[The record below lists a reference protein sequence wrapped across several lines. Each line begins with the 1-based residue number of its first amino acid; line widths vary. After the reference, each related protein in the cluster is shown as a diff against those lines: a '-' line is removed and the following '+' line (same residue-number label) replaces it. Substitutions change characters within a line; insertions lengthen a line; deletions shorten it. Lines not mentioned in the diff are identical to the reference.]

1 MMPDKCQNHP
11 NAPAIDQCSKCGM
24 ALCGTCA
31 NFTDDGV
38 FCESCGETHSTE
50 KAVAAETQ
58 KLKRQQD
65 QGKVYA
71 EAIPEQPP
79 QDPVSARR
87 KSWNPNT
94 VPLIVITAC
103 VLIIVARFLFFSA
116 PDFVPVDDETR
127 ARQLAISA
135 FEECIRVFEEI
146 GRVLAR
152 DGTPGDNLRC
162 DGSGQSNIV
171 TQSGNDV
178 IVEHPQPDF
187 YGYKRIYVSRS
198 NPVPTL
204 VE

>member
-1 MMPDKCQNHP
+1 MPDKCNNHP

-31 NFTDDGV
+31 NFIDDGV
-38 FCESCGETHSTE
+38 FCESCGESHAAE

-58 KLKRQQD
+58 KLERQQD
-65 QGKVYA
+65 KRQIQT
-71 EAIPEQPP
+71 EAVP
-79 QDPVSARR
+79 QASAQHPAAPRR
-87 KSWNPNT
+87 KRYNPNT
-94 VPLIVITAC
+94 LPLIVIAVC
-103 VLIIVARFLFFSA
+103 VLIIAVRFLFFST

-127 ARQLAISA
+127 ARQLAITD
-135 FEECIRVFEEI
+135 FEECMQVFEEI

-152 DGTPGDNLRC
+152 NGTPGENLRC

-171 TQSGNDV
+171 TRTGNDV

-187 YGYKRIYVSRS
+187 YGYRRIYVSRS

>member
-1 MMPDKCQNHP
+1 MPERCQNHP
-11 NAPAIDQCSKCGM
+11 NAPAIDQCGKCGM
-24 ALCGTCA
+24 ALCGMCA

-38 FCESCGETHSTE
+38 FCESCGESHSTE

-58 KLKRQQD
+58 KLERQQG
-65 QGKVYA
+65 QSQVQA
-71 EAIPEQPP
+71 ELVS
-79 QDPVSARR
+79 PVSAQHPAAPRR
-87 KSWNPNT
+87 KQYNPNT
-94 VPLIVITAC
+94 LPLIVITIC
-103 VLIIVARFLFFSA
+103 VLIIAVRFVFFST

-127 ARQLAISA
+127 ARQLAIA
-135 FEECIRVFEEI
+135 DFEECMQVFEEI

-152 DGTPGDNLRC
+152 DGTPGENLRC

-171 TQSGNDV
+171 TRTGNDV

-187 YGYKRIYVSRS
+187 YGYKRIYVSRN

>member
-1 MMPDKCQNHP
+1 MPDKCHNHP

-58 KLKRQQD
+58 KLERQQD
-65 QGKVYA
+65 QSKVYA
-71 EAIPEQPP
+71 EAIPEPP
-79 QDPVSARR
+79 QHPVAARR

-94 VPLIVITAC
+94 LPLVVIAVC
-103 VLIIVARFLFFSA
+103 VLIIAAHFLFFSS
-116 PDFVPVDDETR
+116 PDFVPIDDETR
-127 ARQLAISA
+127 ARQLVIAD
-135 FEECIRVFEEI
+135 FEQCIQVFEEI

-152 DGTPGDNLRC
+152 GELPGESLRC
-162 DGSGQSNIV
+162 DGSGQANII
-171 TQSGNDV
+171 TRNGNEV

-187 YGYKRIYVSRS
+187 YGYTRIYVSRS